1 MRLQS
6 IRSTLVPARP
16 RAVATLLAF
25 AAAAGVLLGACGR
38 SPGSG
43 KPRFDVLPI
52 TLKDGTQAPLPP
64 SEIPVLPSG
73 RPALLSVPI
82 PGHMGASALEVRL
95 LDDKEEIVWVG
106 VGLRRTESGNGFLLL
121 PAGFLKSGSYTL
133 AVGRAQP
140 GVNRGQFPFRV
151 D

>member
-1 MRLQS
+1 VSALA
-6 IRSTLVPARP
+6 L
-16 RAVATLLAF
+16 AVATSVLF
-25 AAAAGVLLGACGR
+25 AACSR
-38 SPGSG
+38 SPGG

-52 TLKDGTQAPLPP
+52 TLKDATSAPLPP
-64 SEIPVLPSG
+64 AEIPVFPSG
-73 RPALLSVPI
+73 HPALLSVPI
-82 PGHMGASALEVRL
+82 PGHMGASALEARV

-121 PAGFLKSGSYTL
+121 PAGFLRAGNYTL